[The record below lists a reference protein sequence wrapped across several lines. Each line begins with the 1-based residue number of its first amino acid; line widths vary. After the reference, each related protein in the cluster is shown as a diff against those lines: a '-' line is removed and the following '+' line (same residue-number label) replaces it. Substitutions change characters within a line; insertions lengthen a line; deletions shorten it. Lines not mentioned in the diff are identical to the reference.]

1 MLQLSRIGLTTLTFV
16 VLCLGHAAS
25 TQADTIAFTGS
36 RQILNNPPAAPNL
49 ARCGDPP
56 NNLVSANPGTGT
68 SNLGAFTTTESFC
81 ANSATGDISNGLFS
95 FNFTSGL
102 ASGSTLVGTISGTT
116 APPVGGVA
124 TNLFTFSITGGTGL
138 FAGATGTLS
147 GPGTVTFLPGGF
159 TNGTNTLSGTITTVP
174 EPTTMLLLGT
184 GLAGVAT
191 KMRKRRKADKSEE
204 V

>member
-1 MLQLSRIGLTTLTFV
+1 MPQLSRIGLTTLTFV

-36 RQILNNPPAAPNL
+36 RQTLNNPPAAPNL
-49 ARCGDPP
+49 ARCGAPP

-68 SNLGAFTTTESFC
+68 SNLGAFTTAESYC
-81 ANSATGDISNGLFS
+81 VNSAAGDVSNGLFS

-116 APPVGGVA
+116 ALPPVGGVA
-124 TNLFTFSITGGTGL
+124 TNFFIFSITGGTGL

-147 GPGTVTFLPGGF
+147 GPGQGHSVFVGDTDCLMYETAIELP
-159 TNGTNTLSGTITTVP
+159 SYHESTT
-174 EPTTMLLLGT
+174 
-184 GLAGVAT
+184 
-191 KMRKRRKADKSEE
+191 
-204 V
+204 